1 MSKERDRERLSKWKC
16 VRGRGIER
24 IVSHERL
31 SKITRLSKIYAKHT
45 HTESSAERKKQRKCV
60 REWDSKRRRV
70 GRRDGQI
77 ASYFH

>member
-16 VRGRGIER
+16 ER
-24 IVSHERL
+24 EVNRESVSPDRL
-31 SKITRLSKIYAKHT
+31 SKITRLSKIYAKHR
-45 HTESSAERKKQRKCV
+45 HTESFAERKKQRKCV